1 MICLNCGRKLR
12 NAVSREARYVPVCYR
27 KMFGT
32 SLQSSRKDRVSE
44 AADTAYH
51 DIPGQM
57 TMEEYLQMD
66 SE

>member
-12 NAVSREARYVPVCYR
+12 SAASREAWYGPVCYR
-27 KMFGT
+27 KMFGP
-32 SLQSSRKDRVSE
+32 SLRSSRKDRVSE
-44 AADTAYH
+44 ATDTICY